1 MGKVNVRNRNKD
13 KLDKNGKPKAANWE
27 YRFEAARIDGK
38 RKHIT
43 KAGFKTKKDAEIAGN
58 KALTEYNNV
67 GLHFSPS
74 EMSFSDYLD
83 FWYDN
88 YVKTSCKYN
97 TQMDYKQIIDNHLKP
112 SLGMYKLKALQPLQ
126 IQEYVNHKF
135 ATGLKKNTLK
145 NIMAVLSGSLK
156 YAVLPAQLIQ
166 SNPCIYIKY
175 PALQNSRY
183 QANRT
188 VISIDDFN
196 RILERFPKGNH
207 FHYALMIGFH
217 AGLRISEVYALTW
230 DDIDFEKNTIDVNK
244 LVYKRKQ
251 TENKSAWYFG
261 DPKTRASF
269 RTVSVGNA
277 LMSELKEYRT
287 MQRKNQ
293 IQYGEFYTK
302 VYKKEEIDEKGDKI
316 FRLVEIE
323 QSIPVSL
330 PEADLIFRKEDG
342 EFSSPDSFKYAAR
355 IIHYELQLPDFDFHS
370 LRHTHATMLIESGI
384 SPKAVQKRLGHE
396 RIETTLQTY
405 VHDTEKMQHD
415 AVDVF
420 EKLLSTPE
428 NNGGQKQ
435 A

>member
-1 MGKVNVRNRNKD
+1 MCLCN
-13 KLDKNGKPKAANWE
+13 
-27 YRFEAARIDGK
+27 
-38 RKHIT
+38 
-43 KAGFKTKKDAEIAGN
+43 
-58 KALTEYNNV
+58 
-67 GLHFSPS
+67 
-74 EMSFSDYLD
+74 
-83 FWYDN
+83 
-88 YVKTSCKYN
+88 
-97 TQMDYKQIIDNHLKP
+97 
-112 SLGMYKLKALQPLQ
+112 
-126 IQEYVNHKF
+126 
-135 ATGLKKNTLK
+135 
-145 NIMAVLSGSLK
+145 LK
-156 YAVLPAQLIQ
+156 YIQIHYYYTKFLFQLKYFL
-166 SNPCIYIKY
+166 IYICNLK
-175 PALQNSRY
+175 
-183 QANRT
+183 
-188 VISIDDFN
+188 
-196 RILERFPKGNH
+196 
-207 FHYALMIGFH
+207 HYAILYIQ
-217 AGLRISEVYALTW
+217 VYALTW

-269 RTVSVGNA
+269 RTVNVGNA

-420 EKLLSTPE
+420 EKLLSTSE
-428 NNGGQKQ
+428 KNGGQKQ